1 MKLFGGNTGAEGGD
15 ATADRNKMIAAIVLG
30 VLALISLYYAFGRGL
45 FSGPTKTATTA
56 TPKPSA
62 TPGRNAETGDPAMPS
77 QNEQDFVYATTP
89 ILYNPGMNSAP
100 DAGRNIFAFYEPPV
114 PTPYS
119 PTPYVMLPP
128 QTPVPTP
135 TPPMLIAFVSPQSV
149 YAGSKAFRME
159 INGTKFTPDSQVYF
173 NQNPVP
179 TTFVTP
185 ERLTAQ
191 IPASMIAN
199 PTTVTIL
206 VRNPTGEFYTNQVM
220 MSVNAPPKPDFQ
232 YIGLV
237 ARKLANNDT
246 AYFQEKGKDEPLRAR
261 LNDVLLGR
269 FRLVSISPEETKFV
283 DTQLGFS
290 HTLKLFRPPPS
301 DAPPSSRTGFPGT
314 PATYRPYQP
323 QQPYQVPQPQEV
335 KPGEEIP
342 GIPSTIPRANQA
354 RPSNGIP
361 NKVDPNENP
370 PQPPV
375 DD

>member
-1 MKLFGGNTGAEGGD
+1 MKLFGGNTGTEGTD
-15 ATADRNKMIAAIVLG
+15 AADRNKMIAAIVLG
-30 VLALISLYYAFGRGL
+30 VLALISLYYAFGRG
-45 FSGPTKTATTA
+45 FFGGSTKAKTTA

-62 TPGRNAETGDPAMPS
+62 TPAQNTETADAPMPS
-77 QNEQDFVYATTP
+77 QGEQDFVYATTP
-89 ILYNPGMNSAP
+89 IVYNPGMNSAP

-119 PTPYVMLPP
+119 PTPYVELPP
-128 QTPVPTP
+128 NTPPPTP

-149 YAGSKAFRME
+149 YAGSKGFRME
-159 INGTKFTPDSQVYF
+159 VNGTKFTPDSQVYF

-185 ERLTAQ
+185 ERLMAE

-199 PTTVTIL
+199 ATNATIL
-206 VRNPTGEFYTNQVM
+206 VRNPSGELYTNQVM
-220 MSVNAPPKPDFQ
+220 MSVNAPPKPDFE

-246 AYFQEKGKDEPLRAR
+246 AYFQQKGKEEPLRAR

-301 DAPPSSRTGFPGT
+301 DAPPDRGGFP

-323 QQPYQVPQPQEV
+323 QQPYQMPQQPQQV
-335 KPGEEIP
+335 DPTQEIP
-342 GIPSTIPRANQA
+342 GIPNNIPRANQA

>member
-1 MKLFGGNTGAEGGD
+1 
-15 ATADRNKMIAAIVLG
+15 MIAAAVLG
-30 VLALISLYYAFGRGL
+30 VLALISLYYAFGRSL
-45 FSGPTKTATTA
+45 FSSPKKAATTA

-62 TPGRNAETGDPAMPS
+62 TPAQNTETADQPMPS

-89 ILYNPGMNSAP
+89 VVYNPGMNSAP

-119 PTPYVMLPP
+119 PTPYVDIVMP
-128 QTPVPTP
+128 TPVPTP
-135 TPPMLIAFVSPQSV
+135 TPPMLIAFVSPQSI
-149 YAGSKAFRME
+149 YAGSKGFRME

-173 NQNPVP
+173 NQTPVP

-185 ERLTAQ
+185 ERLTAE

-199 PTTVTIL
+199 ATTASIL
-206 VRNPTGEFYTNQVM
+206 VRNSTGELYTNQVM
-220 MSVNAPPKPDFQ
+220 MAVNAPPKPEFQ

-246 AYFQEKGKDEPLRAR
+246 AYFEQKGKDEPLRAR
-261 LNDVLLGR
+261 LNDVLAGR

-290 HTLKLFRPPPS
+290 HTLKLYRPAPS
-301 DAPPSSRTGFPGT
+301 EAPPSRSGFPTT
-314 PATYRPYQP
+314 PTYRPYQP
-323 QQPYQVPQPQEV
+323 QPQPYQMQQPPQQQT

-342 GIPSTIPRANQA
+342 GIPSNIPRANQA
-354 RPSNGIP
+354 RPTNGIP
-361 NKVDPNENP
+361 NKIDPNEVP
-370 PQPPV
+370 QQPPIE
-375 DD
+375 D